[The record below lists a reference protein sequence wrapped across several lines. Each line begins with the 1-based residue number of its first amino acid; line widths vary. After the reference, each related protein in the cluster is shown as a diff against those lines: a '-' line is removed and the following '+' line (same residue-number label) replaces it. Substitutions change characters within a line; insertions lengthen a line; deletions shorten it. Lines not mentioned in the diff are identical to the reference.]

1 MGQKVHPKSFRLKI
15 NKTWD
20 SKWYADEKDF
30 ADFLRQDVLVRKF
43 ILKKLKNAMVARVDI
58 ERTANAL
65 NINIYSAKPGV
76 IIGRGGQG
84 AEDLKKEIHNSFL
97 KDAFSR
103 KKGLKNINVNILEVD
118 RPGIEASLVGQAI
131 AADLERRIPFRRS
144 IKQAI
149 GRVEKAGAKGVKV
162 IVSGRLDGAEIAR
175 RETLFAGKIPL
186 HTLRADIDYSR
197 IAAQT
202 IYGKIGIKV
211 WVYKGEVFEDQNG
224 SNEDGKKKENKEKR
238 SNYREK
244 TNNYKDK

>member
-20 SKWYADEKDF
+20 SKWYADKKDF
-30 ADFLRQDVLVRKF
+30 ADLLRQDVLVRKF
-43 ILKKLKNAMVARVDI
+43 IMKKLKNAMVARVDI
-58 ERTANAL
+58 ERTSNAL
-65 NINIYSAKPGV
+65 NINIFSAKPGV
-76 IIGRGGQG
+76 IIGRGGSG
-84 AEDLKKEIHNSFL
+84 AEDLKKEIHNSYL

-103 KKGLKNINVNILEVD
+103 KRGLKSINVNILEVE
-118 RPGIEASLVGQAI
+118 RPGLEASLIGQVI

-175 RETLFAGKIPL
+175 RETLFSGKIPL

-202 IYGKIGIKV
+202 IYGKVGVKV
-211 WVYKGEVFEDQNG
+211 WVYKGEVFGEQKDK
-224 SNEDGKKKENKEKR
+224 EEGKNKENRERK
-238 SNYREK
+238 SN
-244 TNNYKDK
+244 N